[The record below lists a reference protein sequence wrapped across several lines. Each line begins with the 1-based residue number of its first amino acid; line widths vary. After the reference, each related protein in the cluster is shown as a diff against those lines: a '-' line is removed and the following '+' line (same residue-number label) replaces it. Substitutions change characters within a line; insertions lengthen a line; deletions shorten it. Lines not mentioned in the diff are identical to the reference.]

1 MFDFLKILGKEKG
14 YISSTFLELKM
25 QFKAKCFA
33 DDPQIYWH
41 CTFESKWLFYSLQVP
56 VCNIIKGN
64 FVEEKTIK
72 SFGNGTG
79 HIFEYNNAYF

>member
-25 QFKAKCFA
+25 HFKA
-33 DDPQIYWH
+33 
-41 CTFESKWLFYSLQVP
+41 
-56 VCNIIKGN
+56 N